1 MLRHS
6 ILGPLLFLI
15 YINDLPD
22 GLFSNTKLFAD
33 DTSLFSVIHDSV
45 ITTLELNSD
54 LSRIKQWA
62 FQWKMSFNPDP
73 NKQAQEVI
81 FSRKL
86 KKFCHPSLRFNN
98 NNVSQASSQKHL
110 GLTLDNRLTFDEH
123 LTNVSN
129 KISKTIGL
137 LRKLQNILPRPA
149 LLTIYK
155 CFIRPHLDYGDI
167 IYDQAY
173 NLSFHQKLESIQYN
187 AALALTGAI
196 RGSSREKLYQELGL
210 ESLQLRRWYR
220 KLCCFYKIY
229 KKQAPGYLT
238 ELIPTR
244 NEVYQTRHLAN
255 IPSLSFKHNF
265 FKNTFFP
272 STILEWN
279 KLDPYL
285 RNSTSYKVF
294 KNSILKLIRPSP
306 NKIFQCHNPKGI
318 KLVTRLRLGLSHLRE
333 HKFKHSF
340 QDTLNP
346 LCSCGVDIE
355 TTSHYFL
362 HCPLFHAERSSLLNN
377 IKEID
382 SAIFNRSDS
391 VVTRILLYGNESF
404 KDEVNLLIL
413 NATIDFVLSTNRFDE
428 PLYFL

>member
-1 MLRHS
+1 M
-6 ILGPLLFLI
+6 
-15 YINDLPD
+15 
-22 GLFSNTKLFAD
+22 
-33 DTSLFSVIHDSV
+33 
-45 ITTLELNSD
+45 
-54 LSRIKQWA
+54 
-62 FQWKMSFNPDP
+62 
-73 NKQAQEVI
+73 
-81 FSRKL
+81 
-86 KKFCHPSLRFNN
+86 
-98 NNVSQASSQKHL
+98 
-110 GLTLDNRLTFDEH
+110 
-123 LTNVSN
+123 
-129 KISKTIGL
+129 
-137 LRKLQNILPRPA
+137 
-149 LLTIYK
+149 
-155 CFIRPHLDYGDI
+155 
-167 IYDQAY
+167 
-173 NLSFHQKLESIQYN
+173 
-187 AALALTGAI
+187 
-196 RGSSREKLYQELGL
+196 YQELGL

-229 KKQAPGYLT
+229 NKQAPGYLT

-244 NEVYQTRHLAN
+244 NEAYQTRYFAN

-265 FKNTFFP
+265 FKNTFFR

-279 KLDPYL
+279 KLDPSL
-285 RNSTSYKVF
+285 RNSASYNVF
-294 KNSILKLIRPSP
+294 KNSILKFIRPSP
-306 NKIFQCHNPKGI
+306 NKIVQCHNPKGI

-377 IKEID
+377 INEID
-382 SAIFNRSDS
+382 STIFNKSDS

-428 PLYFL
+428 PLYLL